1 MSPLGIVGSLFSL
14 ISSNR
19 SDGVSQSSQNRA
31 SASQGSDFSASLA
44 LRMAS
49 LQSES
54 INPLLGTGKGASSF
68 DFLMGAMGQQGGAS
82 ASSDPLSF
90 LGLASAM
97 SGASGASGASS
108 LSSHLSSMGRNLS
121 LFDPE
126 SAYRMM
132 TSINNGDATYKA
144 QFSELSE
151 MKSDVAEMQ
160 QAGLTLGSGLAT
172 LDNAGIKAQLQAFAE
187 KYNEWVGR
195 FDATVKAGG
204 VLSGTQAAEIS
215 LYELKQSIENRF
227 NGAMHGVQ
235 GMRDLG
241 LTIDPKTHMASIDTA
256 KLDTV
261 LTKNREGALGAI
273 GEFSGNFAKSAELL
287 ISSNN
292 FIPNRLDNLDRVI
305 DYIADNK
312 SALQAEFG
320 MGDAA
325 KPSAQVAK
333 ALAAYQQMF
342 MG

>member
-1 MSPLGIVGSLFSL
+1 MSPLGIAGSVLGL
-14 ISSNR
+14 IASNR
-19 SDGVSQSSQNRA
+19 SDGASQSSQSRA
-31 SASQGSDFSASLA
+31 SAAQGGDFSASLA

-49 LQSES
+49 LRSES
-54 INPLLGTGKGASSF
+54 INPLLGTGKGGSNF
-68 DFLMGAMGQQGGAS
+68 DFLLGAMGGQAGAS
-82 ASSDPLSF
+82 ASNDPLSF
-90 LGLASAM
+90 LGLGGGA
-97 SGASGASGASS
+97 ASGSA
-108 LSSHLSSMGRNLS
+108 LSSQLSSTGRNLS

-144 QFSELSE
+144 QFAELSE
-151 MKSDVAEMQ
+151 MKNDVAEMQ
-160 QAGLTLGSGLAT
+160 QAGLTLGSGLAS
-172 LDNAGIKAQLQAFAE
+172 LDNAGIKAQLQAFTE

-195 FDATVKAGG
+195 FDSTVKAGG

-241 LTIDPKTHMASIDTA
+241 VTIDPKTKMASIDTA
-256 KLDTV
+256 KLDAF
-261 LTKNREGALGAI
+261 LTKNREGALSAI

-292 FIPNRLDNLDRVI
+292 FIPNRLENLDRVI
-305 DYIADNK
+305 DYITDNK
-312 SALQAEFG
+312 ASLQAEFG
-320 MGDAA
+320 TGDVA
-325 KPSAQVAK
+325 KPSAQIAK

-342 MG
+342 QG

>member
-1 MSPLGIVGSLFSL
+1 MSPLGIAGSLFSL
-14 ISSNR
+14 ISSSNR
-19 SDGVSQSSQNRA
+19 SDGASQSSQNRA
-31 SASQGSDFSASLA
+31 SATQGSDFSASLA

-54 INPLLGTGKGASSF
+54 INPLLGAGKGDSSF
-68 DFLMGAMGQQGGAS
+68 DFLMQAMGNQGAGS

-90 LGLASAM
+90 LSLAGNGVSN
-97 SGASGASGASS
+97 ASS
-108 LSSHLSSMGRNLS
+108 LSSQLSSMGRNLS

-160 QAGLTLGSGLAT
+160 QAGQTLGSGLAS
-172 LDNAGIKAQLQAFAE
+172 LDNEGIKAQLQAFAE

-195 FDATVKAGG
+195 FDATVKADG
-204 VLSGTQAAEIS
+204 VLSGTQAAEVS

-235 GMRDLG
+235 GMRELG
-241 LTIDPKTHMASIDTA
+241 LNIDPTTHMASIDTA
-256 KLDTV
+256 KLDAV
-261 LTKNREGALGAI
+261 LTKNREGALSAI

-312 SALQAEFG
+312 TSLQAEFG

-342 MG
+342 QG

>member
-1 MSPLGIVGSLFSL
+1 MSPLGIAGSLFSL
-14 ISSNR
+14 VSASR
-19 SDGVSQSSQNRA
+19 SDGASQSSQNRA
-31 SASQGSDFSASLA
+31 SATQGGDFSASLA

-54 INPLLGTGKGASSF
+54 INPLLGAGKGDSSF
-68 DFLMGAMGQQGGAS
+68 DFLMQAMGNQGASS

-90 LGLASAM
+90 LSLAGNGVSN
-97 SGASGASGASS
+97 ASS
-108 LSSHLSSMGRNLS
+108 LSSQLSSHLSSMGRNLS

-160 QAGLTLGSGLAT
+160 QAGQTLGSGLAS
-172 LDNAGIKAQLQAFAE
+172 LDNEGIKAQLQAFAE

-195 FDATVKAGG
+195 FDATVKADG
-204 VLSGTQAAEIS
+204 VLSGTQAAEVS

-235 GMRDLG
+235 GMRELG
-241 LTIDPKTHMASIDTA
+241 LNIDPTTHMASIDTA
-256 KLDTV
+256 KLDAV
-261 LTKNREGALGAI
+261 LTKNREGALSAI

-312 SALQAEFG
+312 TSLQAEFG

-342 MG
+342 QG